1 MRVEVYYNLHKHLFS
16 VRHKGK
22 VISHSYDVQ
31 LEDVTFAVQK
41 AGSEKVISEGRKN
54 VHAFVRGTL
63 VETTETNKNG
73 TSVTY
78 NPYKYKC
85 FVNKVDGQ
93 PRYSAKAVTL
103 TKKEG
108 LSPNIVAID

>member
-41 AGSEKVISEGRKN
+41 AGRDKVLREGVKN

-63 VETTETNKNG
+63 VETTETIKNG

-103 TKKEG
+103 SKKEG
-108 LSPNIVAID
+108 LPPNIVAID

>member
-31 LEDVTFAVQK
+31 LEDVTFAVQQ
-41 AGSEKVISEGRKN
+41 AGRRKVLSEKQKN

-63 VETTETNKNG
+63 VEPTELNEIA

-78 NPYKYKC
+78 NPYKYSS
-85 FVNKVDGQ
+85 FVNKSDEQ
-93 PRYSAKAVTL
+93 PRYSAKVVSL
-103 TKKEG
+103 SKQEG
-108 LSPNIVAID
+108 KPPTIMAID

>member
-1 MRVEVYYNLHKHLFS
+1 MRVEVYYNLHKNLFS

-22 VISHSYDVQ
+22 VIAHTYDVQ
-31 LEDVTFAVQK
+31 LEDATFAVQPSGR
-41 AGSEKVISEGRKN
+41 AKVLREGRKN
-54 VHAFVRGTL
+54 VHAFIRGTL
-63 VETTETNKNG
+63 VEPTETIQNG

-78 NPYKYKC
+78 NPYKYSY
-85 FVNKVDGQ
+85 FVNKDDGQ

-108 LSPNIVAID
+108 VSPNIVAID